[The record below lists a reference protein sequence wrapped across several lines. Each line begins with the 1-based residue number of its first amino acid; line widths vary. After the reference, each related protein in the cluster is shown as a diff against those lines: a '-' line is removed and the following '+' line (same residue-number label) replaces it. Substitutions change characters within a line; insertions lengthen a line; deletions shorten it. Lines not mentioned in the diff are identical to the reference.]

1 MILTFVHWISNRPGE
16 DWDQTCVWLIGASLV
31 HLRLGGCWIYLK
43 CLSISQDS
51 ILVVRY
57 DGCIEAT
64 TTICYDRSNPVVLVN
79 WGSLVVWF
87 CFQDH
92 MVTLTYAYQNTRR
105 GVWLD
110 RHKVH
115 SNDSQVMI
123 VNGEYESCID
133 GSVD

>member
-1 MILTFVHWISNRPGE
+1 
-16 DWDQTCVWLIGASLV
+16 
-31 HLRLGGCWIYLK
+31 
-43 CLSISQDS
+43 
-51 ILVVRY
+51 
-57 DGCIEAT
+57 
-64 TTICYDRSNPVVLVN
+64 
-79 WGSLVVWF
+79 
-87 CFQDH
+87 